1 MIDNV
6 LAEIGENQQKMAG
19 QVVLMEMGMGRYG
32 TQGRGD

>member
-6 LAEIGENQQKMAG
+6 RAEIEPTKMAG